1 VLCFRNLTRG
11 FFMTEIATSE
21 PLSFRA
27 GDKVQWQKSFDDYP
41 ASESYVLKYYLVISG
56 TNLIT
61 ITAAASGDNHLV
73 TIPAATSANYAVGRH
88 SYQARIE
95 KDTEKHTVGTGII
108 EVLADLSADATGADY
123 RSHAKKTLDALE
135 ATILGKASSD
145 QLSYSIAG
153 RSLSKFSPEELI
165 SWRKIYRAEYLRE
178 ERIAGRT
185 RPQKIKVQFP

>member
-1 VLCFRNLTRG
+1 
-11 FFMTEIATSE
+11 M
-21 PLSFRA
+21 
-27 GDKVQWQKSFDDYP
+27 QWQKSFDDYP

-61 ITAAASGDNHLV
+61 ITADPSGDDHLV
-73 TIPAATSANYAVGRH
+73 TIAAATSADYAVGRH

-95 KDTEKHTVGTGII
+95 KDTEVYTVGTGII
-108 EVLADLSADATGADY
+108 EVLANLSADASGADY

-165 SWRKIYRAEYLRE
+165 SWRNTYRAEYLRE
-178 ERIAGRT
+178 ERRAGRT